1 MDIVKKE
8 KNSVNEEIY
17 KSCTYNFD
25 GYSVI
30 VEAEFSENAS
40 ETLEAI
46 LLRLMVGDKKICKH
60 EK

>member
-8 KNSVNEEIY
+8 KSSVNEDIY
-17 KSCTYNFD
+17 KSYTYNFD
-25 GYSVI
+25 GYSII